1 MQKSEIKPAPI
12 ELELPSGAVAVIL
25 DKFKGKHIRKAQAIS
40 GGDSNLIIYSL
51 IAQLTQ
57 IDGASIV
64 MEDLDEMDG
73 RDVLVLMTHYNEAFQ

>member
-1 MQKSEIKPAPI
+1 MQNTETPQ
-12 ELELPSGAVAVIL
+12 ELELPSGAKATIAG
-25 DKFKGKHIRKAQAIS
+25 KFKGKHIRKAQAIS

-51 IAQLTQ
+51 IAQLAQ

-73 RDVLVLMTHYNEAFQ
+73 RDVLALMSHFGESFQ